1 MSSDL
6 YRVAIVGAST
16 LKGKELKEVLE
27 SRNFPAAE
35 IKLLDDEAEGQL
47 DSIGDEATF
56 VQNVRPEHFQEAD
69 VAFFATDPAST
80 LKYWPDAIR
89 AGCTAVDL
97 SYAMEEKAPVR
108 APWVERELGAGSGH
122 DLQAS
127 AAVAAHPAAVTL
139 ALLLAR
145 AKRDHAVHRA
155 TTVVFEPASER
166 GKAGMDELHQQ
177 TVSLL
182 SFQNLPKVVFDAQ
195 VAFNIQGRLGAEA
208 KQSLESIEKRLL
220 THFRRLAGE
229 ALPVPSLMLVQA
241 PTFHAHVFSIYIE
254 MERTTAEGDF
264 VKSIQGDHV
273 TVVRTPEVEETPSNV
288 TAAGRDEI
296 VAVVKRDPAHE
307 NGFWI
312 WGAADNLRIQSL
324 TAVDC
329 AAALVGNRAQGRVQ

>member
-47 DSIGDEATF
+47 DSVGDEATF

-69 VAFFATDPAST
+69 VAFFATDPSST
-80 LKYWPDAIR
+80 LKHWPDAVR
-89 AGCTAVDL
+89 AGCTVVDM
-97 SYAMEEKAPVR
+97 SYAMEDKVPVR
-108 APWVERELGAGSGH
+108 APWVERELSPTGPQ

-127 AAVAAHPAAVTL
+127 AAAAAHPASVTL

-145 AKRDHAVHRA
+145 ARRGHAVHRA

-182 SFQNLPKVVFDAQ
+182 SFQNC
-195 VAFNIQGRLGAEA
+195 RR
-208 KQSLESIEKRLL
+208 QSS
-220 THFRRLAGE
+220 T
-229 ALPVPSLMLVQA
+229 
-241 PTFHAHVFSIYIE
+241 
-254 MERTTAEGDF
+254 
-264 VKSIQGDHV
+264 
-273 TVVRTPEVEETPSNV
+273 
-288 TAAGRDEI
+288 
-296 VAVVKRDPAHE
+296 
-307 NGFWI
+307 
-312 WGAADNLRIQSL
+312 LR
-324 TAVDC
+324 
-329 AAALVGNRAQGRVQ
+329 

>member
-108 APWVERELGAGSGH
+108 APL
-122 DLQAS
+122 
-127 AAVAAHPAAVTL
+127 
-139 ALLLAR
+139 
-145 AKRDHAVHRA
+145 
-155 TTVVFEPASER
+155 
-166 GKAGMDELHQQ
+166 
-177 TVSLL
+177 
-182 SFQNLPKVVFDAQ
+182 
-195 VAFNIQGRLGAEA
+195 
-208 KQSLESIEKRLL
+208 IE
-220 THFRRLAGE
+220 
-229 ALPVPSLMLVQA
+229 
-241 PTFHAHVFSIYIE
+241 
-254 MERTTAEGDF
+254 
-264 VKSIQGDHV
+264 
-273 TVVRTPEVEETPSNV
+273 
-288 TAAGRDEI
+288 
-296 VAVVKRDPAHE
+296 
-307 NGFWI
+307 
-312 WGAADNLRIQSL
+312 
-324 TAVDC
+324 
-329 AAALVGNRAQGRVQ
+329 

>member
-69 VAFFATDPAST
+69 VAFFATDPTST
-80 LKYWPDAIR
+80 LKHWPDAVR
-89 AGCTAVDL
+89 AGCTVVDM
-97 SYAMEEKAPVR
+97 SYAMEEKVPIR
-108 APWVERELGAGSGH
+108 APWVERELNSTGPQ

-127 AAVAAHPAAVTL
+127 AAVAAHPASVTL

-177 TVSLL
+177 TVGLL
-182 SFQNLPKVVFDAQ
+182 SFQNLPKAIFDAQ
-195 VAFNIQGRLGAEA
+195 VAFNIQGRLGGEA
-208 KQSLESIEKRLL
+208 KQSLESVEKRVL
-220 THFRRLAGE
+220 THFRKLAGE

-254 MERTTAEGDF
+254 LERTTAEGDF

-273 TVVRTPEVEETPSNV
+273 TVVRTSEVEETPSNV